1 MPIRG
6 KTHETDQTTP
16 MKKAI
21 LSLAF
26 LFPFLL
32 SAQSGKLPSV
42 VVQDMNGQKVNTSS
56 WSNNGKPMIVNF
68 WATWCAPCKR
78 ELNAINDLYPGWQ
91 KETGVKLMAVSID
104 DTRSMNRVKPYVN
117 GQAWDYEV
125 YLDPNGDLK
134 RALNVNNV
142 PHTFLVDGKGNIVW
156 QHNNYEPGDENEL
169 YKQVKLLVGK

>member
-1 MPIRG
+1 LPA
-6 KTHETDQTTP
+6 TTYTT
-16 MKKAI
+16 MKNLL
-21 LSLAF
+21 LSAVL
-26 LFPFLL
+26 LFPLLL
-32 SAQSGKLPSV
+32 SAQTGSLPAV
-42 VVQDMNGQKVNTSS
+42 TVQNINGQKVSTSS
-56 WSNNGKPMIVNF
+56 WSNGGMPMIINF

-78 ELNAINDLYPGWQ
+78 ELNAINDLYPDWQ

-142 PHTFLVDGKGNIVW
+142 PHTFLVDGKGQIVW
-156 QHNNYEPGDENEL
+156 QHNNYEPGDEKEL
-169 YKQVKLLVGK
+169 YRQVKLLAGK

>member
-1 MPIRG
+1 MPA
-6 KTHETDQTTP
+6 TTYTT
-16 MKKAI
+16 MKNLL
-21 LSLAF
+21 LSAVL
-26 LFPFLL
+26 LFPLLL
-32 SAQSGKLPSV
+32 SAQTGSLPAV
-42 VVQDMNGQKVNTSS
+42 TVQNINGQKVSTSS
-56 WSNNGKPMIVNF
+56 WSNGGMPMIINF

-78 ELNAINDLYPGWQ
+78 ELNAINDLYPDWQ

-142 PHTFLVDGKGNIVW
+142 PHTFLVDGKGQIVW
-156 QHNNYEPGDENEL
+156 QHNNYEPGDEKEL
-169 YKQVKLLVGK
+169 YRQVKLLAGK

>member
-1 MPIRG
+1 
-6 KTHETDQTTP
+6 
-16 MKKAI
+16 MKKTLLS
-21 LSLAF
+21 LSLA
-26 LFPFLL
+26 LILPFLL
-32 SAQSGKLPSV
+32 SAQSGKLPAV
-42 VVQDMNGQKVNTSS
+42 TVQDINGQKVSTST
-56 WSNNGKPMIVNF
+56 WNNDCKPMIINF

-78 ELNAINDLYPGWQ
+78 ELNAINDLYPDWQ

-104 DTRSMNRVKPYVN
+104 DSRSMNRVRPYVN

-125 YLDPNGDLK
+125 YLDPNADLK

-169 YKQVKLLVGK
+169 YKQVKLLTAK